1 MPGNGLYLKF
11 DDAIRI
17 DSIPRRYACPS
28 GECVPHNEPKCLCSN
43 SVWYAWGFTLC
54 ICSGQVYLPER
65 GKCLVGVELNT
76 TTIGTVK
83 VSVATEFPAS
93 IFFGF
98 CVICSPS
105 IDGDRAGQVRDF
117 CNSVGNGQRLLLC
130 ASTFNA
136 GVSPN
141 LTPSSRILN

>member
-1 MPGNGLYLKF
+1 MLGWR
-11 DDAIRI
+11 RI
-17 DSIPRRYACPS
+17 
-28 GECVPHNEPKCLCSN
+28 EH
-43 SVWYAWGFTLC
+43 
-54 ICSGQVYLPER
+54 
-65 GKCLVGVELNT
+65 
-76 TTIGTVK
+76 GTVK

-98 CVICSPS
+98 CVIRSPS
-105 IDGDRAGQVRDF
+105 IDGDRPGQSSEGQGF

-141 LTPSSRILN
+141 LTPSSGFLN